1 MQVMNDMLLQK
12 KDRLRRYQATQR
24 NLDLP
29 NQAFRDAIMRNSPHI
44 FGVAPQHANQAK
56 AQKEAENKQV
66 KAEVDVEAKEPN
78 LIEPE

>member
-1 MQVMNDMLLQK
+1 MQVLNDMLLQK

-44 FGVAPQHANQAK
+44 FGVAPQHANQASK
-56 AQKEAENKQV
+56 AQKDIEVKQV
-66 KAEVDVEAKEPN
+66 KSETIEEVKEGS
-78 LIEPE
+78 PE

>member
-1 MQVMNDMLLQK
+1 MQVLNDMLLQK

-44 FGVAPQHANQAK
+44 FGVAPQHANQASK
-56 AQKEAENKQV
+56 ASKDIEVKQV
-66 KAEVDVEAKEPN
+66 KSETVEEVKEGS
-78 LIEPE
+78 PE